1 MQARD
6 QDVPGEMLHEILK
19 EIDLNRNGQV
29 EFDEYLQ
36 VIISA
41 FFDTVLMCVTCAWT
55 LHSFDYFSYHDS
67 LCIDLNST

>member
-41 FFDTVLMCVTCAWT
+41 FFVTVLICV
-55 LHSFDYFSYHDS
+55 LLVLG
-67 LCIDLNST
+67 LCIVLIIFLTMIACA